1 MSEQAAAFARQSEPG
16 DPFPIVPDEVM
27 EIAKSDGGNPP
38 VDADPEPDDTALE
51 ARPEP
56 GADTHGDAGPFAGAL
71 LASDSQRF
79 LRDLI
84 AVAAGELQKGSGDGA
99 VFGVVLARL
108 GLALAENHDEELAF
122 QDLVGTLDRRRLGKA
137 ALHLVAPIVAAF
149 VARLAANDRLPG
161 RHDLPAMEGLFRG
174 AEAAVVPLIEDGGTS
189 AWRRLPEAAAAI
201 GVRAARREFPLDALA
216 GALPRLVARFS
227 LGPRGPAIRVA
238 TNSKHPRRDHSRG
251 EAAEPRRMLISGPVE
266 IVILDR

>member
-16 DPFPIVPDEVM
+16 DPFPIVPDEVN
-27 EIAKSDGGNPP
+27 EIAQSDGANPP
-38 VDADPEPDDTALE
+38 GDADPEPDDGELE
-51 ARPEP
+51 ARLEP
-56 GADTHGDAGPFAGAL
+56 DADSHGDTGTLAGAL

-122 QDLVGTLDRRRLGKA
+122 QDVVGALDRRHLGKA

-161 RHDLPAMEGLFRG
+161 RHDLPAVEGLFSG
-174 AEAAVVPLIEDGGTS
+174 AEAAVAASIEAGGTS

-201 GVRAARREFPLDALA
+201 GVRAARREFPLGALA
-216 GALPRLVARFS
+216 EALPRLVARFGF
-227 LGPRGPAIRVA
+227 GPPERVA
-238 TNSKHPRRDHSRG
+238 TNSELPRGDRPRG
-251 EAAEPRRMLISGPVE
+251 EAAEPRRMVISGPVE